1 MLDPNLLRNDIDVV
15 AKALKIKGY
24 DLDVEAYQSLES
36 DRKALQV
43 ESEELQAKRNARSKE
58 IGKTKAQGGDVD
70 ALMAE
75 VASFAD
81 QLKASQEKLEEVK
94 ELLYGLQMS
103 CSQEL
108 QNSEHKM
115 KKVEKRLRKR
125 AKRVNS
131 ESDSVEDIWN
141 VKEERV
147 SEVIGEWVAQYEDKV
162 NDAMDDLQREE
173 LIFKTQI
180 EEEDEKYKQ

>member
-1 MLDPNLLRNDIDVV
+1 
-15 AKALKIKGY
+15 
-24 DLDVEAYQSLES
+24 
-36 DRKALQV
+36 
-43 ESEELQAKRNARSKE
+43 
-58 IGKTKAQGGDVD
+58 
-70 ALMAE
+70 
-75 VASFAD
+75 
-81 QLKASQEKLEEVK
+81 
-94 ELLYGLQMS
+94 MS

-180 EEEDEKYKQ
+180 EEEDEKYEQ

>member
-1 MLDPNLLRNDIDVV
+1 
-15 AKALKIKGY
+15 
-24 DLDVEAYQSLES
+24 
-36 DRKALQV
+36 
-43 ESEELQAKRNARSKE
+43 
-58 IGKTKAQGGDVD
+58 
-70 ALMAE
+70 
-75 VASFAD
+75 
-81 QLKASQEKLEEVK
+81 
-94 ELLYGLQMS
+94 MS